1 MKAVF
6 ASLAVVAVVGALV
19 WAPVGT
25 AQQQPTPSA
34 PPAGAPSAPAGM
46 EKTIEG
52 KVRAVDP
59 AGKFLLLEDGTRLM
73 IPDSVRVSKADLT
86 PGATVKVA
94 YEERG
99 GHKIITDLQV
109 SK

>member
-1 MKAVF
+1 
-6 ASLAVVAVVGALV
+6 
-19 WAPVGT
+19 
-25 AQQQPTPSA
+25 
-34 PPAGAPSAPAGM
+34 M

-99 GHKIITDLQV
+99 GQKIITDLQV